1 MPLST
6 IRVRVHINWRQ
17 LEPTIQRQALQ
28 SLRDEVLDSLKDD
41 IEHHAPSKCTVRRTR
56 LADVVVEGP
65 AAPIEFG
72 TKPGYF
78 PNVDNL
84 YRTWGS
90 KIGKTW
96 REMWAVATH
105 ISKHGT
111 PAHPFVFPALD
122 RLNLDYILTKQWL
135 RFFSVRLR
143 R

>member
-1 MPLST
+1 MALST
-6 IRVRVHINWRQ
+6 IRVRVHVKWGQ
-17 LEPTIQRQALQ
+17 LSPGLRPAMQ
-28 SLRDEVLDSLKDD
+28 SLRNEVLDTLKDD
-41 IEHHAPSKCTVRRTR
+41 IERHAPSRVRVRRTA

-78 PNVDNL
+78 PNVTNL
-84 YRTWGS
+84 WLTWGS

-96 REMWAVATH
+96 QEMWAVATH
-105 ISKHGT
+105 ISRHGT
-111 PAHPFVFPALD
+111 PPRPFVFPALD

-135 RFFSVRLR
+135 RFFSIRLR